1 MEPLLQAKKLTSV
14 IMDVVQTSNKI
25 RILQM
30 KIDSCIREAG
40 LTNDPAVKSAFAVI
54 QAYHTTALSVLT
66 AQVKQ
71 DLAKTVSGTS

>member
-1 MEPLLQAKKLTSV
+1 
-14 IMDVVQTSNKI
+14 
-25 RILQM
+25 M